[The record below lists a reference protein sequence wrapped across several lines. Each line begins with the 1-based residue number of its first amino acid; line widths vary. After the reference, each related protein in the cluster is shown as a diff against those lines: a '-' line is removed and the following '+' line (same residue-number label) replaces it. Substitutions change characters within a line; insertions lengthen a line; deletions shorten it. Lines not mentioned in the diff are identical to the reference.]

1 MAPEYLPEQ
10 GRRGLTILP
19 PLNNDHLARDNEVD
33 QEVVLF
39 VYGPGGGTTSPRDL
53 RWSLAWQV
61 SNGGWKHIH
70 VTAENTPYDRHLPWR
85 YVYWGPQTKT
95 AGLATYQAR
104 KTSLGVMNSAT
115 RKRIEAIA
123 WEVGV
128 AKPDGQWNCQHWIL
142 ALLGKL
148 YENRV
153 INQAQWSKAIADAS
167 HRMCWSLDSYSID
180 H

>member
-19 PLNNDHLARDNEVD
+19 PLNNDHLARDIEVD

-39 VYGPGGGTTSPRDL
+39 VSLGGTYTGALKP
-53 RWSLAWQV
+53 
-61 SNGGWKHIH
+61 
-70 VTAENTPYDRHLPWR
+70 
-85 YVYWGPQTKT
+85 KT
-95 AGLATYQAR
+95 AGVATYQAR
-104 KTSLGVMNSAT
+104 KTSLGVMDSAT
-115 RKRIEAIA
+115 RRRIEAIA

-153 INQAQWSKAIADAS
+153 INQAQWSKAVADAS
-167 HRMCWSLDSYSID
+167 HLWDDWFARRACAGRA
-180 H
+180 